1 VRVSFLGYRPKTETR
16 TTKNAAMTYLICY
29 DITDDRLRTRLA
41 KRLEK
46 AGCIRLQKSVFLAP
60 HFDIKRLAILRGGIK
75 RLMPFAL
82 SLDESVIAIPIEK
95 DNLSDIVWA
104 GDTTQIQTLTHKAL
118 FKLL

>member
-1 VRVSFLGYRPKTETR
+1 
-16 TTKNAAMTYLICY
+16 MTYLICY
-29 DITDDRLRTRLA
+29 DITDDHLRTKLA

-60 HFDIKRLAILRGGIK
+60 HFDARRLNILRGGIIN
-75 RLMPFAL
+75 LLPTSL
-82 SLDESVIAIPIEK
+82 SPDESVITIPIEK

-104 GDTTQIQTLTHKAL
+104 GDATQLHIKLQKHL